1 MSIGTSGIGAPE
13 AMFPAR
19 RRPRTRRRRYKA
31 SHLAVLLATAF
42 GALLALTAVVL
53 LILSKWL

>member
-1 MSIGTSGIGAPE
+1 MSVGTSGVGAPE

-31 SHLAVLLATAF
+31 SHLAFFFLSAF
-42 GALLALTAVVL
+42 ALLALTVWGVIFL
-53 LILSKWL
+53 PKWF

>member
-1 MSIGTSGIGAPE
+1 MSFETTGVGAPE

-31 SHLAVLLATAF
+31 SHLAIFLLGGF
-42 GALLALTAVVL
+42 GLLSGLTWALIYLPR
-53 LILSKWL
+53 WR